1 MINLF
6 KITKEENNYNGNGI
20 GHNGTNRERADLH
33 NFAQKKY
40 EK

>member
-20 GHNGTNRERADLH
+20 GHHDTNRERTDLQ
-33 NFAQKKY
+33 NVVQKKY

>member
-6 KITKEENNYNGNGI
+6 KITKEENNYNGNGN
-20 GHNGTNRERADLH
+20 GHNGTNRERTDLQ
-33 NFAQKKY
+33 NVVQKKY